1 MAIIKKIIQNFCKS
15 EFKVLM
21 AVFIA
26 AIFSLFFL
34 SQKINAEEI
43 DPNAVL
49 ERRQQLEEELA
60 KLESQIA
67 SYQATIEEKQREA
80 TTFERDIA
88 ILDAGIAKAKLEI
101 KARDL
106 NINKIVAAINDR
118 SQIIDGFLGKIDEE
132 KASLAE
138 FFRRMNELDNTP
150 LIEALLGYEKLSD
163 FFVDSD
169 NFESIQKSIQESLAA
184 IRSIKADTET
194 EIEDLQNKKGEEM
207 ELRALQTLEKKR
219 KEEAEENKNNLLKL
233 TKGKEKEY
241 QKLLTSRQ
249 KDAAAI
255 RSQLFLLT
263 GSPSIPFEKAVEY
276 ANIAFRATG
285 VRPAFLLGVIA
296 EESNLGE
303 NIGQCLLTNSPSKGD
318 GKGKNTGTLFR
329 RVMKSTRDVDP
340 FIRITA
346 KLGLDPMQMP
356 ISCSQSGGYGG
367 AMGPAQFIP
376 STWESYE
383 SRIAAL
389 TGHNPP
395 NPWNPYDAFMAAAL
409 YLRNL
414 GAAAGG
420 YTAER
425 TAALKYFAGGNWN
438 KSSWA
443 FYGDDVMALAAK
455 YQEQIDIILR

>member
-163 FFVDSD
+163 FFADSD

-263 GSPSIPFEKAVEY
+263 GSPSIPF
-276 ANIAFRATG
+276 
-285 VRPAFLLGVIA
+285 
-296 EESNLGE
+296 
-303 NIGQCLLTNSPSKGD
+303 
-318 GKGKNTGTLFR
+318 
-329 RVMKSTRDVDP
+329 
-340 FIRITA
+340 
-346 KLGLDPMQMP
+346 
-356 ISCSQSGGYGG
+356 
-367 AMGPAQFIP
+367 
-376 STWESYE
+376 
-383 SRIAAL
+383 
-389 TGHNPP
+389 
-395 NPWNPYDAFMAAAL
+395 
-409 YLRNL
+409 
-414 GAAAGG
+414 
-420 YTAER
+420 
-425 TAALKYFAGGNWN
+425 
-438 KSSWA
+438 
-443 FYGDDVMALAAK
+443 
-455 YQEQIDIILR
+455 